1 MTVDEISSIARV
13 IEQLSIAAASIA
25 SVVEQQS
32 ATTRD
37 IVVSIRSV
45 AGHTASASAEIL
57 SVEQA
62 AGRSATAFDEIA
74 DLTARVSSHADDLDL
89 KVAAFF
95 SRVRAG

>member
-1 MTVDEISSIARV
+1 MWT
-13 IEQLSIAAASIA
+13 LSPGVPIGC
-25 SVVEQQS
+25 
-32 ATTRD
+32 
-37 IVVSIRSV
+37 RSPRKR
-45 AGHTASASAEIL
+45 GPYSMPKHRHTASASAEIL

-74 DLTARVSSHADDLDL
+74 DLTARVSSHADDLDS